1 MTRKQRQSKRGRQP
15 IKDPRNNQFRIR
27 MNDHERDLFFEASD
41 LAGLSHT
48 DTMRE
53 AIRRMVFEER
63 ERTKR
68 SWRSEERRR
77 RSEKTERSEC
87 RDLRKE
93 N

>member
-15 IKDPRNNQFRIR
+15 VKDPRNNQFRIR

-63 ERTKR
+63 
-68 SWRSEERRR
+68 RR

-93 N
+93 KK

>member
-1 MTRKQRQSKRGRQP
+1 MTRKQRQSNRGRQP

-53 AIRRMVFEER
+53 AIRRMVIEER
-63 ERTKR
+63 LRRAERTTR
-68 SWRSEERRR
+68 SERGEERRR
-77 RSEKTERSEC
+77 RSEKTE
-87 RDLRKE
+87 
-93 N
+93 

>member
-63 ERTKR
+63 
-68 SWRSEERRR
+68 RR

-93 N
+93 KK

>member
-15 IKDPRNNQFRIR
+15 IEDPRNNQFRIR

-53 AIRRMVFEER
+53 AIRRMVVEER
-63 ERTKR
+63 KKKEKR
-68 SWRSEERRR
+68 
-77 RSEKTERSEC
+77 K
-87 RDLRKE
+87 
-93 N
+93 

>member
-68 SWRSEERRR
+68 SGRREERRKR
-77 RSEKTERSEC
+77 
-87 RDLRKE
+87 RKE

>member
-68 SWRSEERRR
+68 SGRREE
-77 RSEKTERSEC
+77 
-87 RDLRKE
+87 
-93 N
+93 

>member
-1 MTRKQRQSKRGRQP
+1 MTRKQRQSNRGRQP

-41 LAGLSHT
+41 LSGLSHT

-53 AIRRMVFEER
+53 AIRRMVF
-63 ERTKR
+63 
-68 SWRSEERRR
+68 EERRR

-93 N
+93 KK

>member
-53 AIRRMVFEER
+53 AIRRMVIEER
-63 ERTKR
+63 LRRDTGKKGELIFYERTKR
-68 SWRSEERRR
+68 KIHNR
-77 RSEKTERSEC
+77 
-87 RDLRKE
+87 
-93 N
+93 

>member
-1 MTRKQRQSKRGRQP
+1 MTRRQRRNKRGRQP

-53 AIRRMVFEER
+53 AIRRMVIEER
-63 ERTKR
+63 DKLSKKR
-68 SWRSEERRR
+68 
-77 RSEKTERSEC
+77 
-87 RDLRKE
+87 RKGD
-93 N
+93 